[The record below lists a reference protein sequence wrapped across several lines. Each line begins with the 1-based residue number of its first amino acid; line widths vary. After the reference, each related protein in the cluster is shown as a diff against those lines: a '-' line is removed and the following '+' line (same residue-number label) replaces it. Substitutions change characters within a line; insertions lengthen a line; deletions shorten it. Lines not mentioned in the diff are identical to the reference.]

1 MERSTPMDRLLCG
14 DVGYGKTEGALR
26 AVMKCVLDG
35 KQAAI
40 LVPTTVLAQ
49 QHYATAINR
58 FRSFPVRIEV
68 LSRFKTP
75 AQKKQIMQDAAAG
88 KIDLL
93 IGTHSLL
100 QKSLHFKDLGLLI
113 IDEEQR
119 FGVTHKE
126 KLKELSRQV
135 DTLTLSATPIPR
147 TLNMA
152 LSGIRDMSTI
162 EVPPVDRQPVQTYV
176 LEHNWG
182 VIADAI
188 RRELARGG
196 QVYYMHNRVETID
209 RCAAQLRKL
218 LGEEVSIGVAHGKMD
233 EKGLSS
239 VMQQLSD
246 GEIQVLVCTTII
258 ETGIDIPNVNT
269 LIIEDADR
277 LGLAQLHQ
285 IRGRIGRSA
294 RRAYAYMTYR
304 AGKILTEVA
313 AKRLTAIREYAEFGS
328 GFRIAMRDLEIRGAG
343 NLLGPEQSGYMMSV
357 GYDMYL
363 QLLEEAVLEQRGE
376 KAPQRTEC
384 SADLTVSAN
393 LPESYISSG
402 EQRMDI
408 YRRIAALRT
417 AEQSQEL
424 LDELIDRYGEPPQ
437 PVLKLMDVA
446 LLRAEAVQIGVSD
459 ISQRGSEI
467 TFTFAASEAVPVEAV
482 MALCSLPKNRR
493 RLTLSATGTEPK
505 LLLRLSLGE
514 DALDTALTLVGD
526 LRVNKEENEKEVT
539 L

>member
-1 MERSTPMDRLLCG
+1 
-14 DVGYGKTEGALR
+14 
-26 AVMKCVLDG
+26 
-35 KQAAI
+35 
-40 LVPTTVLAQ
+40 
-49 QHYATAINR
+49 
-58 FRSFPVRIEV
+58 
-68 LSRFKTP
+68 
-75 AQKKQIMQDAAAG
+75 
-88 KIDLL
+88 
-93 IGTHSLL
+93 
-100 QKSLHFKDLGLLI
+100 
-113 IDEEQR
+113 
-119 FGVTHKE
+119 
-126 KLKELSRQV
+126 
-135 DTLTLSATPIPR
+135 
-147 TLNMA
+147 
-152 LSGIRDMSTI
+152 
-162 EVPPVDRQPVQTYV
+162 
-176 LEHNWG
+176 
-182 VIADAI
+182 
-188 RRELARGG
+188 
-196 QVYYMHNRVETID
+196 
-209 RCAAQLRKL
+209 
-218 LGEEVSIGVAHGKMD
+218 
-233 EKGLSS
+233 
-239 VMQQLSD
+239 MQQLSD

-424 LDELIDRYGEPPQ
+424 LDELIDRYGEPPP
-437 PVLKLMDVA
+437 PVLRLMDVA
-446 LLRAEAVQIGVSD
+446 LLRAEAMQIGVCD
-459 ISQRGSEI
+459 IAQRGSEI
-467 TFTFAASEAVPVEAV
+467 SFTFAGADAVPVNAV

-505 LLLRLSLGE
+505 LLLRLAPNE